1 MSVMDTIEG
10 SGFPL
15 GFRVDAGGR
24 DAAGSGACVVEARK
38 MASAHQKEAVVHQG
52 GRRGAWRLVS
62 DEGVHLRGTD
72 LAPFPLGFFNAG
84 LHADLAGRLVTLAK
98 RRGIGLAELSIRL
111 KNGYSMTG
119 SFFRGDGQG
128 FAEPADI
135 EIEIESEADS
145 GTISALVGDAV
156 DASPALA
163 AMRAPVAT
171 SFALYVN
178 GRRRPLATMAASG
191 AADAPDPFATYAEP
205 PSPGSAEAGA
215 ADPVRKTGER
225 ESGAVEPAPAGT
237 STRIIR
243 IVDGSCRLVE
253 PDGLTETETWLALPG
268 ASHFTLRSDERADRD
283 EAPSGLALSW
293 AGLAYCFMT
302 QLDRYI
308 EHMTFAIDGV
318 RLVQYCPDAA
328 DIAAGRPV
336 DTHLFLNG
344 REDAETYE
352 TLMRIAART
361 CYLHATLAASLEP
374 RVAVLHNG
382 TAIRQVV
389 GASPV

>member
-38 MASAHQKEAVVHQG
+38 MASAHQKEAVVRQG

-84 LHADLAGRLVTLAK
+84 LHADLAGRLVALAK
-98 RRGIGLAELSIRL
+98 QRGIGLAELSIRL

-135 EIEIESEADS
+135 EIEIESEADR

-205 PSPGSAEAGA
+205 PSPGSAAAGA

-225 ESGAVEPAPAGT
+225 ESGTVEPAPAGT

-268 ASHFTLRSDERADRD
+268 ASHFTLRSDERPDRD

-361 CYLHATLAASLEP
+361 CYLHATLAASLKP

-382 TAIRQVV
+382 KAIRQV